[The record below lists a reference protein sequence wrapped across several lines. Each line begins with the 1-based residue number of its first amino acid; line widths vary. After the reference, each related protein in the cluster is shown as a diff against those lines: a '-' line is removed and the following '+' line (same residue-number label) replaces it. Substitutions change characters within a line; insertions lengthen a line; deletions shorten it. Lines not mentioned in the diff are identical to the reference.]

1 MELKLAELAE
11 LLGTRVVGKHRGAKA
26 VSLCT
31 DSRALKKGQV
41 FWALKGEKFDGHKF
55 ANEAFKSGGYAA
67 VVDESWMREN
77 AIPVNVYIPV
87 NDTNQALLDLAR
99 EYAAKFRIPK
109 VAVTGSN
116 GKTTTKDMITR
127 VLATAGPTLATQ
139 GNFNNQVGVP
149 LTLFELKSRHR
160 YAVIEM
166 GTNHP
171 GEIAPLSVCA
181 RPSIAVVTNIGY
193 SHLEHFGSKEKIR
206 DEKLTITAGFGG
218 GKGTAGS
225 RGTDSKPARGAE
237 TKGILILNV
246 DDPLLAE
253 VKANA
258 RQKLVTFGIDR
269 GQIRPVD
276 LAFNDDGCASFR
288 IGRTRFQLQ
297 VPGRHNVYNAL
308 AAIAVGVQL
317 RIPKTAIA
325 SALRSFT
332 ASKNR
337 LQIKRLPGL
346 TVLDDCY
353 NANPSSMRS
362 ALTTLGG
369 MRASGRRVAV
379 LGDMLELGPEGEAL
393 HSEMGSYL
401 VEMGVDELFT
411 FGQLSRHINAGARE
425 KGLPRNRAHHFSD
438 FDLMAGEL
446 AKHISQGD
454 VVLVKASRGMKL
466 ERVFE
471 FLQAKAKAGTLH
483 TEERA

>member
-1 MELKLAELAE
+1 MELKLAELAA

-67 VVDESWMREN
+67 VVDESWMQEN

-109 VAVTGSN
+109 IAVTGSN

-127 VLATAGPTLATQ
+127 VLATAGPTLSTQ

-206 DEKLTITAGFGG
+206 DEKLTITAGFG
-218 GKGTAGS
+218 S
-225 RGTDSKPARGAE
+225 P
-237 TKGILILNV
+237 KGILILNV

-253 VKANA
+253 VKANT

-269 GQIRPVD
+269 GQIRPAD

-317 RIPKTAIA
+317 RIPKSEIA
-325 SALRSFT
+325 SALRAFT

-337 LQIKRLPGL
+337 LQLKKLPGL

-369 MRASGRRVAV
+369 MRAAGHRVAV

-393 HSEMGSYL
+393 HTEMGRYL

-411 FGQLSRHINAGARE
+411 FGQLSRHINSGARE

-446 AKHISQGD
+446 LKHISHGD

>member
-1 MELKLAELAE
+1 MELKLSEMAEM
-11 LLGTRVVGKHRGAKA
+11 LGAQVVGKARGSKA

-41 FWALKGEKFDGHKF
+41 FWALKGEKFDGHQF
-55 ANEAFKSGGYAA
+55 ANQAFKSGGYAA
-67 VVDESWMREN
+67 VVDESWMQGN

-87 NDTNQALLDLAR
+87 KDTNQALLDLAR
-99 EYAAKFRIPK
+99 AYAAKFRIPK

-116 GKTTTKDMITR
+116 GKTTTKDMISR
-127 VLATAGPTLATQ
+127 VLAMVGPTLSTQ

-160 YAVIEM
+160 FAVIEM

-171 GEIAPLSVCA
+171 GEIAPLSICA
-181 RPSIAVVTNIGY
+181 RPNIAVVTNIGY

-206 DEKLTITAGFGG
+206 DEKLTITAGFDP
-218 GKGTAGS
+218 KGT
-225 RGTDSKPARGAE
+225 
-237 TKGILILNV
+237 LILNV
-246 DDPLLAE
+246 DDPLLAR
-253 VKANA
+253 VKANS
-258 RQKLVTFGIDR
+258 RQKLLTFGIDR
-269 GQIRPVD
+269 GQIRPAD

-317 RIPKTAIA
+317 RIPKGDIA
-325 SALRSFT
+325 SALKSFT

-337 LQIKRLPGL
+337 MQLKRLAGI

-369 MRASGRRVAV
+369 MRAAGRRVAV

-393 HSEMGSYL
+393 HAEMGQYL

-425 KGLPRNRAHHFSD
+425 KGLPRQRAHHFSD
-438 FDLMAGEL
+438 FDLMAEEL
-446 AKHISQGD
+446 LRHLAPGD
-454 VVLVKASRGMKL
+454 ALLVKASRGMKL

-471 FLQAKAKAGTLH
+471 FLQAKAKAGAFSK
-483 TEERA
+483 EERA

>member
-1 MELKLAELAE
+1 MELKLAEMAE
-11 LLGTRVVGKHRGAKA
+11 MLGSQVVGKARGSKT

-67 VVDESWMREN
+67 VVDESWMQGN
-77 AIPVNVYIPV
+77 AIPVNVYVPV
-87 NDTNQALLDLAR
+87 KDTNQALLDLAR
-99 EYAAKFRIPK
+99 AYAAKFRIPK

-116 GKTTTKDMITR
+116 GKTTTKDMIAQ
-127 VLATAGPTLATQ
+127 VLAKVGPTLSTQ

-160 YAVIEM
+160 FAVIEM

-171 GEIAPLSVCA
+171 GEIAPLSLCA
-181 RPSIAVVTNIGY
+181 RPNIAVVTNIGY

-206 DEKLTITAGFGG
+206 DEKLTITAGFDP
-218 GKGTAGS
+218 KGT
-225 RGTDSKPARGAE
+225 
-237 TKGILILNV
+237 LILNV
-246 DDPLLAE
+246 DDPLLAQ
-253 VKANA
+253 VKANS

-269 GQIRPVD
+269 GQIRPAD

-317 RIPKTAIA
+317 RIPKGDIA
-325 SALRSFT
+325 SALKSFT

-337 LQIKRLPGL
+337 MQIKRLAGI

-369 MRASGRRVAV
+369 MRPAGRRVAV
-379 LGDMLELGPEGEAL
+379 LGDMLELGPEGESL
-393 HSEMGSYL
+393 HAEMGRYL

-425 KGLPRNRAHHFSD
+425 KGLPRQRAHHFSD
-438 FDLMAGEL
+438 FDLMAEEL
-446 AKHISQGD
+446 LRHLMPGD
-454 VVLVKASRGMKL
+454 ALLVKASRGMKL

-471 FLQAKAKAGTLH
+471 FLQAKAKAGALRK
-483 TEERA
+483 EERA

>member
-1 MELKLAELAE
+1 M
-11 LLGTRVVGKHRGAKA
+11 
-26 VSLCT
+26 
-31 DSRALKKGQV
+31 Q
-41 FWALKGEKFDGHKF
+41 
-55 ANEAFKSGGYAA
+55 
-67 VVDESWMREN
+67 EN

-99 EYAAKFRIPK
+99 EYASKFRIPK
-109 VAVTGSN
+109 IAVTGSN

-127 VLATAGPTLATQ
+127 VLATAGPTLSTQ

-206 DEKLTITAGFGG
+206 DEKLTITAGFG
-218 GKGTAGS
+218 S
-225 RGTDSKPARGAE
+225 P
-237 TKGILILNV
+237 KGILILNV

-253 VKANA
+253 VKANT

-269 GQIRPVD
+269 GQIRPAD

-317 RIPKTAIA
+317 RIPKSEIA
-325 SALRSFT
+325 SALRAFT

-337 LQIKRLPGL
+337 LQLKKLPGL

-369 MRASGRRVAV
+369 MRAAGHRVAV

-393 HSEMGSYL
+393 HTEMGRYL

-446 AKHISQGD
+446 LKHISHGD

>member
-1 MELKLAELAE
+1 M
-11 LLGTRVVGKHRGAKA
+11 
-26 VSLCT
+26 
-31 DSRALKKGQV
+31 Q
-41 FWALKGEKFDGHKF
+41 
-55 ANEAFKSGGYAA
+55 
-67 VVDESWMREN
+67 EN

-109 VAVTGSN
+109 IAVTGSN

-127 VLATAGPTLATQ
+127 VLATAGPTLSTQ

-206 DEKLTITAGFGG
+206 DEKLTITAGFG
-218 GKGTAGS
+218 S
-225 RGTDSKPARGAE
+225 P
-237 TKGILILNV
+237 KGILILNV

-253 VKANA
+253 VKANT

-269 GQIRPVD
+269 GQIRPAD

-317 RIPKTAIA
+317 RIPKSEIA
-325 SALRSFT
+325 SALRAFT

-337 LQIKRLPGL
+337 LQLKKLPGL

-369 MRASGRRVAV
+369 MRAAGHRVAV

-393 HSEMGSYL
+393 HTEMGRYL

-411 FGQLSRHINAGARE
+411 FGQLSRHINSGARE
-425 KGLPRNRAHHFSD
+425 KGLPGASFFRFRSDGGGVAEAHLAWGRRFGEGFPRD
-438 FDLMAGEL
+438 EAGTRIRIPAGEG
-446 AKHISQGD
+446 QGRHPAYGRKGLRRQGGKPSESSGYETFAYRHLSAARRAGPGRD
-454 VVLVKASRGMKL
+454 GHRHHLFGRLRAIPRPAGFLLPGKPYQEGHHRFRGFPHRSL
-466 ERVFE
+466 GA
-471 FLQAKAKAGTLH
+471 L
-483 TEERA
+483 

>member
-1 MELKLAELAE
+1 MELKLAEMAE
-11 LLGTRVVGKHRGAKA
+11 MLGSRIVGKARGSKT
-26 VSLCT
+26 VSLGT

-67 VVDESWMREN
+67 VVDESWMQGN
-77 AIPVNVYIPV
+77 AIPVNVYVPV
-87 NDTNQALLDLAR
+87 KDTNQALLDLAR
-99 EYAAKFRIPK
+99 AYAAKFRIPK

-116 GKTTTKDMITR
+116 GKTTTKDMIAQ
-127 VLATAGPTLATQ
+127 VLAKTGPTLSTQ

-160 YAVIEM
+160 FAVIEM

-171 GEIAPLSVCA
+171 GEIAPLSLCA
-181 RPSIAVVTNIGY
+181 RPNIAVVTNIGY

-206 DEKLTITAGFGG
+206 DEKLTITAGFDP
-218 GKGTAGS
+218 KGT
-225 RGTDSKPARGAE
+225 
-237 TKGILILNV
+237 LILNV
-246 DDPLLAE
+246 DDPLLAQ
-253 VKANA
+253 VKANS

-269 GQIRPVD
+269 GQIRPAD
-276 LAFNDDGCASFR
+276 LTFNDDGCASFR

-317 RIPKTAIA
+317 RIPKGDIA
-325 SALRSFT
+325 SALKSFA

-337 LQIKRLPGL
+337 MQIKRLAGI

-369 MRASGRRVAV
+369 MRPSGRRVAV
-379 LGDMLELGPEGEAL
+379 LGDMLELGPEGVSL
-393 HSEMGSYL
+393 HAEMGRYL

-411 FGQLSRHINAGARE
+411 FGQLSRHINAGARD
-425 KGLPRNRAHHFSD
+425 KGLPRQRAHHFSD
-438 FDLMAGEL
+438 FDLMAEEL
-446 AKHISQGD
+446 LRHLVPGD
-454 VVLVKASRGMKL
+454 ALLVKASRGMKL

-471 FLQAKAKAGTLH
+471 FLQAKAKAGALPK
-483 TEERA
+483 EERA

>member
-1 MELKLAELAE
+1 MELKLSELAAMLE
-11 LLGTRVVGKHRGAKA
+11 TQVRGKHRGAKA

-41 FWALKGEKFDGHKF
+41 FWALKGEKFDGHAF
-55 ANEAFKSGGYAA
+55 ANESFNQGGYAA
-67 VVDESWMREN
+67 VVDESWLQGN
-77 AIPVNVYIPV
+77 AIPVNVYVPV
-87 NDTNQALLDLAR
+87 KDTNQALLDLAR
-99 EYAAKFRIPK
+99 AYAAKFRIPK

-127 VLATAGPTLATQ
+127 VLAKAGPTLSTQ

-149 LTLFELKSRHR
+149 LTLFELKSTHKF
-160 YAVIEM
+160 AVIEM

-171 GEIAPLSVCA
+171 GEIAPLSLCA
-181 RPSIAVVTNIGY
+181 RPNIAVITNIGY
-193 SHLEHFGSKEKIR
+193 SHLEHFGSKEKVR
-206 DEKLTITAGFGG
+206 EEKLTITAGFGAPRG
-218 GKGTAGS
+218 ARGS
-225 RGTDSKPARGAE
+225 RGFDP
-237 TKGILILNV
+237 KGTLILNV

-253 VKANA
+253 VRANS

-269 GQIRPVD
+269 GQIRPTD
-276 LAFNDDGCASFR
+276 LTFNDDGCASFK

-317 RIPKTAIA
+317 RIPKSDIA
-325 SALRSFT
+325 EALHAFS

-337 LQIKRLPGL
+337 MQMKKLPGL

-362 ALTTLGG
+362 ALATLGG
-369 MRASGRRVAV
+369 MRAAGRRVAV
-379 LGDMLELGPEGEAL
+379 LGDMLELGPEGESL
-393 HSEMGSYL
+393 HKEMGAYL

-411 FGQLSRHINAGARE
+411 FGQLSRHINAGARD

-438 FDLMAGEL
+438 FDLMCEEL
-446 AKHISQGD
+446 LKHVSMGD

-471 FLQAKAKAGTLH
+471 YLQVKAKAGALRH
-483 TEERA
+483 EERT

>member
-1 MELKLAELAE
+1 MELKLAEMAGM
-11 LLGTRVVGKHRGAKA
+11 LGSRVVGKARGSKA

-41 FWALKGEKFDGHKF
+41 FWALKGEKFDGHQF
-55 ANEAFKSGGYAA
+55 ANQAFKSGGYAA
-67 VVDESWMREN
+67 VVDESWMQGN

-87 NDTNQALLDLAR
+87 KDTNQALLDLAR
-99 EYAAKFRIPK
+99 AYAAKFRIPK

-116 GKTTTKDMITR
+116 GKTTTKDMIAR
-127 VLATAGPTLATQ
+127 VLAMVGPTLSTQ

-160 YAVIEM
+160 FAVIEM

-171 GEIAPLSVCA
+171 GEIAPLSICA
-181 RPSIAVVTNIGY
+181 RPNIAVVTNIGY

-206 DEKLTITAGFGG
+206 DEKLTITAGFGAA
-218 GKGTAGS
+218 KG
-225 RGTDSKPARGAE
+225 ARGADS
-237 TKGILILNV
+237 KGTLILNV
-246 DDPLLAE
+246 DDPLLAQ
-253 VKANA
+253 VKANS
-258 RQKLVTFGIDR
+258 RQKLLTFGIDR
-269 GQIRPVD
+269 GQIRPAD
-276 LAFNDDGCASFR
+276 LTFNDDGCASFR

-317 RIPKTAIA
+317 RIPKGDIA
-325 SALRSFT
+325 LALKSFV

-337 LQIKRLPGL
+337 MQLKKLAGI

-369 MRASGRRVAV
+369 MRAAGRRVAV
-379 LGDMLELGPEGEAL
+379 LGDMLELGPEGEKL
-393 HSEMGSYL
+393 HAEMGQYL

-425 KGLPRNRAHHFSD
+425 KGLPRQRAHHFSD
-438 FDLMAGEL
+438 FDLMAEEL
-446 AKHISQGD
+446 LRHLAPGD
-454 VVLVKASRGMKL
+454 ALLVKASRGMKL

-471 FLQAKAKAGTLH
+471 FLQAKAKAGALSK
-483 TEERA
+483 EERA

>member
-1 MELKLAELAE
+1 MELKLAELAA

-67 VVDESWMREN
+67 VVDESWMQEN

-99 EYAAKFRIPK
+99 EYASKFRIPK
-109 VAVTGSN
+109 IAVTGSN

-127 VLATAGPTLATQ
+127 VLATAGPTLSTQ

-206 DEKLTITAGFGG
+206 DEKLTITAGFG
-218 GKGTAGS
+218 S
-225 RGTDSKPARGAE
+225 P
-237 TKGILILNV
+237 KGILILNV

-253 VKANA
+253 VKANT

-269 GQIRPVD
+269 GQIRPAD

-317 RIPKTAIA
+317 RIPKSEIA
-325 SALRSFT
+325 SALRAFT

-337 LQIKRLPGL
+337 LQLKKLPGL

-369 MRASGRRVAV
+369 MRAAGHRVAV

-393 HSEMGSYL
+393 HTEMGRYL

-411 FGQLSRHINAGARE
+411 FGQLSRHINSGARE

-446 AKHISQGD
+446 LKHISHGD

>member
-1 MELKLAELAE
+1 MELKLAEMAKMLEAQ
-11 LLGTRVVGKHRGAKA
+11 VVGKARGSKA

-41 FWALKGEKFDGHKF
+41 FWALKGEKFDGHQF
-55 ANEAFKSGGYAA
+55 ANQAFKSGGYAA
-67 VVDESWMREN
+67 VVDESWMQGN

-87 NDTNQALLDLAR
+87 KDTNQALLDLAR
-99 EYAAKFRIPK
+99 AYAAKFRIPK

-116 GKTTTKDMITR
+116 GKTTTKDMISR
-127 VLATAGPTLATQ
+127 VLAMVGPTLSTQ

-160 YAVIEM
+160 FAVIEM

-171 GEIAPLSVCA
+171 GEIAPLSICA
-181 RPSIAVVTNIGY
+181 RPNIAVITNIGY

-206 DEKLTITAGFGG
+206 DEKLTITAGFDP
-218 GKGTAGS
+218 KGT
-225 RGTDSKPARGAE
+225 
-237 TKGILILNV
+237 LILNV
-246 DDPLLAE
+246 DDPLLAK
-253 VKANA
+253 VKANS
-258 RQKLVTFGIDR
+258 RQKLLTFGIDR
-269 GQIRPVD
+269 GQIRPAD

-317 RIPKTAIA
+317 RIPKGDIA
-325 SALRSFT
+325 SALKSFT

-337 LQIKRLPGL
+337 MQLKKLAGI

-369 MRASGRRVAV
+369 MRGAGRRVAV
-379 LGDMLELGPEGEAL
+379 LGDMLELGPEGMSL
-393 HSEMGSYL
+393 HAEMGQYL

-425 KGLPRNRAHHFSD
+425 KGLPRQRAHHFSD
-438 FDLMAGEL
+438 FDLMAEEL
-446 AKHISQGD
+446 LRHLAPGD
-454 VVLVKASRGMKL
+454 ALLVKASRGMKL
-466 ERVFE
+466 ERVYE
-471 FLQAKAKAGTLH
+471 FLQAKAKAGAFSK
-483 TEERA
+483 EERA

>member
-11 LLGTRVVGKHRGAKA
+11 MLGARVVGKHRGAKA

-127 VLATAGPTLATQ
+127 VLATAGPTLSTQ

-218 GKGTAGS
+218 GKGA
-225 RGTDSKPARGAE
+225 ARGADSKAARGADS
-237 TKGILILNV
+237 KGILILNV

-269 GQIRPVD
+269 GQIRPMD
-276 LAFNDDGCASFR
+276 LTFNDDGCASFK

-317 RIPKTAIA
+317 RIPKADIA
-325 SALRSFT
+325 AGLRSFT

-337 LQIKRLPGL
+337 MQIKKLPGL

-369 MRASGRRVAV
+369 MRAAGHRIAV

-393 HSEMGSYL
+393 HSEMGQYL

-446 AKHISQGD
+446 AKHISHGD
-454 VVLVKASRGMKL
+454 VILVKASRGMKL
-466 ERVFE
+466 ERVYE

>member
-1 MELKLAELAE
+1 MELKLAEMAE
-11 LLGTRVVGKHRGAKA
+11 MLEAQVVGKARGSKA

-41 FWALKGEKFDGHKF
+41 FWALKGEKFDGHQF
-55 ANEAFKSGGYAA
+55 ANQAFKSGGYAA
-67 VVDESWMREN
+67 VVDESWMQGN
-77 AIPVNVYIPV
+77 AIPVNVYVPV
-87 NDTNQALLDLAR
+87 KDTNQALLDLAR
-99 EYAAKFRIPK
+99 AYAAKFRIPK

-116 GKTTTKDMITR
+116 GKTTTKDMISR
-127 VLATAGPTLATQ
+127 VLAMVGPTLSTQ

-160 YAVIEM
+160 FAVIEM

-171 GEIAPLSVCA
+171 GEIAPLSICA
-181 RPSIAVVTNIGY
+181 RPNIAVVTNIGY

-206 DEKLTITAGFGG
+206 DEKLTITAGFDP
-218 GKGTAGS
+218 KGT
-225 RGTDSKPARGAE
+225 
-237 TKGILILNV
+237 LILNV
-246 DDPLLAE
+246 DDPLLAK
-253 VKANA
+253 VKANS
-258 RQKLVTFGIDR
+258 RQKLLTFGIDR
-269 GQIRPVD
+269 GQIRPAD

-317 RIPKTAIA
+317 RIPKGDIA
-325 SALRSFT
+325 SALKSFT

-337 LQIKRLPGL
+337 MQLKKLAGI

-369 MRASGRRVAV
+369 MRGAGRRVAV
-379 LGDMLELGPEGEAL
+379 LGDMLELGPEGVSL
-393 HSEMGSYL
+393 HAEMGQYL

-425 KGLPRNRAHHFSD
+425 KGLPRQRAHHFSD
-438 FDLMAGEL
+438 FDLMAEEL
-446 AKHISQGD
+446 LRHLAPGD
-454 VVLVKASRGMKL
+454 ALLVKASRGMKL
-466 ERVFE
+466 ERVYE
-471 FLQAKAKAGTLH
+471 FLQAKAKAGAFSK
-483 TEERA
+483 EERA